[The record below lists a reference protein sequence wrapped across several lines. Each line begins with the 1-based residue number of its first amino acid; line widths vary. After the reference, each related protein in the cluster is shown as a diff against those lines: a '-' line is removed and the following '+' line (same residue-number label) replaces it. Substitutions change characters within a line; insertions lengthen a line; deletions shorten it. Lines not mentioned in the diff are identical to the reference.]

1 MTVTLPQPLADRL
14 RARFG
19 DDAEAALIEFA
30 EAGLDRPAAGEWGE
44 AVEVDW
50 SDEEWAEIRRR
61 QAVPLGGELSLDEV
75 RARLDKHFEK
85 LVAEHEAS
93 KERRRHG

>member
-30 EAGLDRPAAGEWGE
+30 EAGLERPAAGE

-50 SDEEWAEIRRR
+50 SEEEWAEIRRR

-85 LVAEHEAS
+85 LVAEHGAS